1 MKEMYQANQE
11 KLFAAFLYPQNE
23 LNEVYLLPGQ
33 KYELANIEGENIRLK
48 GHEREYKRSLFEIVD
63 ANDELVLID

>member
-1 MKEMYQANQE
+1 MKEMNQAKQE

-23 LNEVYLLPGQ
+23 LNEVYLQLGR
-33 KYELANIEGENIRLK
+33 KYELANIEGEKIRLK